1 MAKLFFEPAPQLWL
15 VFELLPPKIC
25 DLVGRMLR
33 NRGGQIGGRLPPK
46 LNSGCHPLAAHGGP
60 TRIRLLN
67 LEQTTGQPD
76 KEVARARRGRDTSPT
91 RT

>member
-33 NRGGQIGGRLPPK
+33 NRVARLAAVLATK
-46 LNSGCHPLAAHGGP
+46 LNSGCHLLAAHGGP
-60 TRIRLLN
+60 TR
-67 LEQTTGQPD
+67 D
-76 KEVARARRGRDTSPT
+76 
-91 RT
+91 